1 MVVYKYLD
9 YKPVNNKNKI
19 YIDFG
24 QKGSLYSITWMRT
37 GDSFNVSLIM
47 VSKFSIGI
55 KCGSCPQVV
64 TITLEQ
70 CLNIFGTFHKRIP
83 VKIKIFD

>member
-1 MVVYKYLD
+1 
-9 YKPVNNKNKI
+9 
-19 YIDFG
+19 
-24 QKGSLYSITWMRT
+24 MRT
-37 GDSFNVSLIM
+37 GDSLNVSLIM

-70 CLNIFGTFHKRIP
+70 YLNILGTFHKRTP
-83 VKIKIFD
+83 IKIMCIK